1 VKKPSFSSL
10 PARAGRCLPIAAAA
24 AMLLTLAACAPVQP
38 SLPQVGR
45 AQVDMPA
52 GDWEV
57 LQRGH
62 FVVDV
67 LPDDV
72 ADDLPMDTTVL
83 GLRGPGRD
91 RPLLALV
98 FVQTNATN
106 YPRDTTLWTLPCR
119 PQDGVFVEDFTRGSP
134 ARADCLRYRRRADTA
149 DYLARNRPAVS
160 QWMAQQK
167 LAPGVPYSHV
177 LYRYANDGGAFISVD
192 VVASQSLLR
201 PETRNNDEFLE
212 AGRPAFRWSR
222 ELADAARL
230 SVSMMDGRFVFP
242 AFPVPIKNPAAPATG
257 TAAATTPA
265 TPVVTGAPAVPAAP
279 AAPVVPPAPAVP
291 VVPAPAAAAPATPP
305 AQ

>member
-1 VKKPSFSSL
+1 MKKPSFPSL

-24 AMLLTLAACAPVQP
+24 AVLLALAACAPVQP
-38 SLPQVGR
+38 SLPHVGR
-45 AQVDMPA
+45 AQVELPA
-52 GDWEV
+52 GDWDV

-83 GLRGPGRD
+83 RLRGPGKD

-167 LAPGVPYSHV
+167 LSPGVPYSHV

-212 AGRPAFRWSR
+212 AGRPAFKWSR

-230 SVSMMDGRFVFP
+230 SVSMMDGRFIFP
-242 AFPVPIKNPAAPATG
+242 AFPVPIKDPAAPATS
-257 TAAATTPA
+257 AAPSAAPA
-265 TPVVTGAPAVPAAP
+265 TSVVPAVPVTPAVPAVPVAP
-279 AAPVVPPAPAVP
+279 AAPVVR
-291 VVPAPAAAAPATPP
+291 
-305 AQ
+305 